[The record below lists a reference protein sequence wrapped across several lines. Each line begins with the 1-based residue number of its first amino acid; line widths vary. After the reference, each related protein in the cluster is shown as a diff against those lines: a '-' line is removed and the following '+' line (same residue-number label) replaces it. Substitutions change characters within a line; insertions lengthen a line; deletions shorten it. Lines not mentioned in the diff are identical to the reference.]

1 MVNVRDDSRPKIGA
15 LVAGVATPA
24 MIVSGLVSP
33 MSVLPIA
40 IIGVLAAG
48 VIALVVVPAVW
59 SKDQVRRKAAFD
71 VLGKIL
77 GR

>member
-1 MVNVRDDSRPKIGA
+1 
-15 LVAGVATPA
+15 

-33 MSVLPIA
+33 VSVLPIA